1 MMRKNAIR
9 IGVLLLVS
17 LALAFL
23 LEGLQLWSQPPV
35 YENEPRVVQEA
46 ELLDL
51 SSAELTNA
59 VVEDGTLKTGGEGCA
74 VLFRF
79 QPARTLSRLTVTSKK
94 HIQKSFPIRVS
105 WSRTGEAFSAG
116 DNVVIEA
123 VSASVSWT
131 AEFPEGDYA
140 ALMVET
146 DARLSIRS
154 LAVRDE
160 VTEFVAYPEGF
171 RLWRVAMLTVILFF
185 ALAVMYYYNIFPR
198 LAASVRRGFAWL
210 KENAGKAGLRT
221 AAFLLFA
228 AAGYTIVRW
237 LVSGSLFGP
246 VDLPRQFFCV
256 SAGLAAGALAA
267 FPRVLGEKPER
278 LFACFCLLA
287 GSLMACLFP
296 NNAGVNWDAEYHY
309 EQALRY
315 SYLGESRMTSP
326 DSDFIYME
334 SSSEGLYDWEERE
347 QIRARQDTEYESGAL
362 SSSYEGLMLN
372 SIYEI
377 FTGAG
382 LYAGRV
388 LHLPWNRALCLGKL
402 FNLLVYT
409 VCGYF
414 AIRRLK
420 SGKMILAC
428 ILLIPTAVFLASS
441 FSYDP
446 GVTAFLALALS
457 YWFAEWQ
464 EPDHKLTRPHAFLI
478 LGCGAFACLTKAFY
492 APVLLFTAFLP
503 RTKWA
508 EKDTRDPLHITR
520 RRYLLLAL
528 GAVLVSLIP
537 YILPAVRGEISTDMR
552 GGSSSVPLDQVR
564 YILEDPFRWFRLLF
578 RFQGA
583 YFRPAN
589 GQGMLTSFA
598 YQGVAPGWQVLC
610 ILLVL
615 LAFMDKKPCDRTL
628 ERKPLV
634 RIAGL
639 LLLYLCVSIICL
651 CLYISFTETGAG
663 HIEGVQ
669 PRYMLPLLFPL
680 LMLAGSGLAARLLG
694 PERQWKQRIFNGAAF
709 LVSLSVLYLGIYTA
723 CVGKF

>member
-116 DNVVIEA
+116 DSVVIEA
-123 VSASVSWT
+123 VPASVSWT

-146 DARLSIRS
+146 DERLSIRS

-185 ALAVMYYYNIFPR
+185 ALAVIYFYNVLPR

-210 KENAGKAGLRT
+210 KANTGKAGLRA
-221 AAFLLFA
+221 AAFLLFT
-228 AAGYTIVRW
+228 AAGYTVVRW

-347 QIRARQDTEYESGAL
+347 QIRARQDAEYESGAL

-377 FTGAG
+377 FAGAG

-388 LHLPWNRALCLGKL
+388 LRLPWNRALCLGKL

-420 SGKMILAC
+420 SADRAFLCTDAHGKDC
-428 ILLIPTAVFLASS
+428 TGS
-441 FSYDP
+441 FS
-446 GVTAFLALALS
+446 
-457 YWFAEWQ
+457 Q
-464 EPDHKLTRPHAFLI
+464 
-478 LGCGAFACLTKAFY
+478 
-492 APVLLFTAFLP
+492 
-503 RTKWA
+503 
-508 EKDTRDPLHITR
+508 
-520 RRYLLLAL
+520 
-528 GAVLVSLIP
+528 
-537 YILPAVRGEISTDMR
+537 
-552 GGSSSVPLDQVR
+552 
-564 YILEDPFRWFRLLF
+564 
-578 RFQGA
+578 
-583 YFRPAN
+583 
-589 GQGMLTSFA
+589 
-598 YQGVAPGWQVLC
+598 
-610 ILLVL
+610 
-615 LAFMDKKPCDRTL
+615 
-628 ERKPLV
+628 
-634 RIAGL
+634 
-639 LLLYLCVSIICL
+639 
-651 CLYISFTETGAG
+651 
-663 HIEGVQ
+663 
-669 PRYMLPLLFPL
+669 
-680 LMLAGSGLAARLLG
+680 
-694 PERQWKQRIFNGAAF
+694 
-709 LVSLSVLYLGIYTA
+709 
-723 CVGKF
+723 